1 MVSSLVKIITCEI
14 FLTLAILLLFY
25 SQNNSNVL
33 ENAPESLD
41 DFEPQNTEE
50 NTPSTSKA
58 HQKKSKWLVQ

>member
-41 DFEPQNTEE
+41 DFEPPNTEE

>member
-25 SQNNSNVL
+25 SQNNVL
-33 ENAPESLD
+33 ENAQESLD
-41 DFEPQNTEE
+41 DFEPPNFEE

-58 HQKKSKWLVQ
+58 HHNDYKWLVQ